1 MLREGFWL
9 RCHQSLN
16 LYSYAR
22 HGCFDVFVFYIT
34 PMVFYKDVFCVNSK
48 SRVFVN
54 TSDVVSTDYTVH
66 HEPYFGCCLYCKVVK
81 FSY

>member
-1 MLREGFWL
+1 M
-9 RCHQSLN
+9 
-16 LYSYAR
+16 A
-22 HGCFDVFVFYIT
+22 FYE
-34 PMVFYKDVFCVNSK
+34 DVFCVNSK

-66 HEPYFGCCLYCKVVK
+66 HEPYFGCCLYYKVVK